1 VNVRPV
7 GDRDRAWVTRFLEET
22 NSTRVAAHG
31 ELLDPPEL
39 LGLIAERDGEPIGL
53 ATYRIDGDEC
63 ELVTLHSAV
72 ANAGAGSALIDAVA
86 AAARDAGCRRLYL
99 ITTND
104 NTNALRFYQR
114 RGLRLVAL
122 RPGAVDK
129 GRRTLKPEIGEI
141 GNDGIPIRD
150 ELELELQLRFRD
162 PRGKEGR

>member
-7 GDRDRAWVTRFLEET
+7 EAHDRDWVTRFLAET

-31 ELLDPPEL
+31 ELLYPSRLAGFIAGD
-39 LGLIAERDGEPIGL
+39 GLGL

-72 ANAGAGSALIDAVA
+72 ENAGAGSTLVEAVA
-86 AAARDAGCRRLYL
+86 AAARAAGCRRLYL

-104 NTNALRFYQR
+104 NTHALRFYQR
-114 RGLRLVAL
+114 RGFRLCAL
-122 RPGAVDK
+122 RPGAVDEA
-129 GRRTLKPEIGEI
+129 RHTLKPEIGEV

-150 ELELELQLRFRD
+150 ELELELPL
-162 PRGKEGR
+162 